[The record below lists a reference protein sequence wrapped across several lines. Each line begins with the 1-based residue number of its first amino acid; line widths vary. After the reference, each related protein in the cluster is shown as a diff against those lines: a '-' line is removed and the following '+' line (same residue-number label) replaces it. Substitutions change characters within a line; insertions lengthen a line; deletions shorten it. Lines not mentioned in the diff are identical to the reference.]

1 MGNVAMVAMGIFSHI
16 TPPVVALLWRETD
29 PTPRAS
35 VMLTTYLPAPGASG
49 VDHPLE
55 LCARS
60 KPTRS
65 CASFSE
71 RSD

>member
-35 VMLTTYLPAPGASG
+35 VMLTTSLPAPGASG
-49 VDHPLE
+49 VDHPLVALRE
-55 LCARS
+55 
-60 KPTRS
+60 
-65 CASFSE
+65 E
-71 RSD
+71 